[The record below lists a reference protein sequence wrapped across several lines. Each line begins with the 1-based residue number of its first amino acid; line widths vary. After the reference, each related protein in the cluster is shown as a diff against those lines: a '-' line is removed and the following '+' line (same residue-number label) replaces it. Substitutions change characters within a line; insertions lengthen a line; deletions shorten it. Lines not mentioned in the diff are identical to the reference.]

1 MSYCNMPVI
10 TRTIRVICTPPKLSG
25 NRRILLFEMRRLR
38 DWAVDLVSSI
48 IGAICRRRVLPPYQ
62 CTRQVLTC
70 AQWFKLAYD
79 NDVSLF

>member
-38 DWAVDLVSSI
+38 DWAVDLLSSI
-48 IGAICRRRVLPPYQ
+48 IGAICRRRVLPFYRHINVPD
-62 CTRQVLTC
+62 RSSHVR
-70 AQWFKLAYD
+70 
-79 NDVSLF
+79 NGSS